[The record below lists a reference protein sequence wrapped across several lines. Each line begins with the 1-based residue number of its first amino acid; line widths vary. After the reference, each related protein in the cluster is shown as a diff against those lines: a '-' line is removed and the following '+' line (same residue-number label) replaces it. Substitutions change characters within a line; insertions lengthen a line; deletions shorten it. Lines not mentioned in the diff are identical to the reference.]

1 MSGDAHIDELDP
13 KDKRGR
19 DAHKS
24 RSWFIP
30 EEGSGRSY
38 DQEKAWGVFGGPD
51 PRLQECLLHI
61 DVAILPPPVCVLY
74 FTIKKC

>member
-24 RSWFIP
+24 RSCLVH
-30 EEGSGRSY
+30 SGGRVG
-38 DQEKAWGVFGGPD
+38 EK
-51 PRLQECLLHI
+51 L
-61 DVAILPPPVCVLY
+61 
-74 FTIKKC
+74 

>member
-51 PRLQECLLHI
+51 PRLQ
-61 DVAILPPPVCVLY
+61 
-74 FTIKKC
+74 